1 MNPKPINSTVNLNL
15 LYRAL
20 LCLIAIPALSGSV
33 LLGLMVHLAEAAPAS
48 VAEPASCDAP
58 TGLYSHR
65 PASVSLAPITDRS
78 LIASSRGPTG
88 GTIEG
93 PIEHP
98 MMDFSAAESD
108 AAVALF
114 GCDCLPCINAL
125 RQLRNQSLT
134 QMVQPSTLQASNQG
148 HCWSSLQQRRS
159 SQEVEDVL
167 QQLEAIEMNS

>member
-1 MNPKPINSTVNLNL
+1 MYSTVETLRSINSKPFSST
-15 LYRAL
+15 RFS
-20 LCLIAIPALSGSV
+20 IMTLSACAGML
-33 LLGLMVHLAEAAPAS
+33 LLGISRPAQATPAPVVKETFCA
-48 VAEPASCDAP
+48 VP
-58 TGLYSHR
+58 TDLSAR

-78 LIASSRGPTG
+78 LIASISGATEAA
-88 GTIEG
+88 TEY
-93 PIEHP
+93 P

-125 RQLRNQSLT
+125 RQLRNQSFA
-134 QMVQPSTLQASNQG
+134 QMVIQSGTLQASNQG